1 MAMQIFIPCNP
12 CYSPNMKRAVLIM
25 FVAMSMIPAG
35 DSSGKLM
42 TSAMGVSPI
51 FVAWSR
57 FTLGALMVLPFLP
70 KRSFEILR
78 SPWVWFRA
86 GLLACGIT
94 CIQTALQTAD
104 LAAVFAAFF
113 VGPMFSYVL
122 AAVFLKE
129 AVTPQ
134 RSLLVAIGFL
144 GVLCTVRPGLNPDV
158 GVLWA
163 LAAGMFYGAF
173 LTMSRALA
181 GIAPPVSL
189 VFSQLFIALLL
200 LTPFGLF
207 HIPALTTPVVGLTV
221 ASAFFSMMGNL
232 LMLYAYRIA
241 PATRIAPLVYFQL
254 IAAVALGWAIFGDLP
269 DAFTLVGL
277 ILIIGAGL
285 VSARLR

>member
-1 MAMQIFIPCNP
+1 MQIFIPCNP
-12 CYSPNMKRAVLIM
+12 CYSPDMKRAVLIM

-35 DSSGKLM
+35 DSAGKLM
-42 TSAMGVSPI
+42 TTAMGVSPI

-57 FTLGALMVLPFLP
+57 FALGALMVLPFLP
-70 KRSFEILR
+70 KSSFAILR
-78 SPWVWFRA
+78 SPWVWIRA
-86 GLLACGIT
+86 ALLACGIT
-94 CIQTALQTAD
+94 SIQTALQTTD

-129 AVTPQ
+129 AITPQ
-134 RSLLVAIGFL
+134 RSLLVAVGFV

-158 GVLWA
+158 GILWA

-181 GIAPPVSL
+181 GIAPPASL
-189 VFSQLFIALLL
+189 LFSQLFIALLL

-207 HIPALTTPVVGLTV
+207 HLPVVTAPVIGLTV

-241 PATRIAPLVYFQL
+241 PATRIAPLIYFQL
-254 IAAVALGWAIFGDLP
+254 IAAVALGWSVFGDLP
-269 DAFTLVGL
+269 DGYTLLGL
-277 ILIIGAGL
+277 TLIIGAGL
-285 VSARLR
+285 ASARLR